1 MHGPDPETP
10 HPLPHHPRVGFLKP
24 VVTVPNIEVGEF
36 SYYDDPDG
44 PEHFVERCVLHH
56 YDFLGDRLIIGRF
69 CALATGV
76 QFIMNGAN
84 HVTSAISTFP
94 FNIFGNGWEKGFD
107 PESYKAGLRGNT
119 VIGNDVWIG
128 MEATI
133 MPGVNIGDGA
143 IIAAK
148 AVVTRDV
155 PAYAIAA
162 GNPARIV
169 KMRFDEEAVTRLLAI
184 AWWNWPVDK
193 LTRNLDALRGLD
205 IDRLEQAK

>member
-1 MHGPDPETP
+1 
-10 HPLPHHPRVGFLKP
+10 
-24 VVTVPNIEVGEF
+24 
-36 SYYDDPDG
+36 
-44 PEHFVERCVLHH
+44 
-56 YDFLGDRLIIGRF
+56 
-69 CALATGV
+69 
-76 QFIMNGAN
+76 MNGAN

-107 PESYKAGLRGNT
+107 PESYKAGLRGHT

-193 LTRNLDALRGLD
+193 LTRNFDALRGLD

>member
-1 MHGPDPETP
+1 MHGPDPETI

-56 YDFLGDRLIIGRF
+56 YDFLGD
-69 CALATGV
+69 
-76 QFIMNGAN
+76 
-84 HVTSAISTFP
+84 
-94 FNIFGNGWEKGFD
+94 
-107 PESYKAGLRGNT
+107 
-119 VIGNDVWIG
+119 
-128 MEATI
+128 
-133 MPGVNIGDGA
+133 GA

-162 GNPARIV
+162 GSPARIV